1 MEENQQPECFLPQ
14 PLPRFF
20 DSRGSTSNRRQKM
33 IQSTTTTPAVPCG
46 LSIAASQPQ
55 TFEPYR
61 ARLLFCALLDEKPPF
76 AIEFFKTFARTKP
89 GEAAAALVAMAQGD
103 GKTRQ
108 RMATLLE
115 NLYKVDKSA
124 AINLVSLILRP
135 QS

>member
-1 MEENQQPECFLPQ
+1 MEENQQFFLPQ

-33 IQSTTTTPAVPCG
+33 NQSTTTPAVPCG
-46 LSIAASQPQ
+46 LSITASGPQ
-55 TFEPYR
+55 SIEPYR

-76 AIEFFKTFARTKP
+76 AIEFFKTFARMKF

-108 RMATLLE
+108 RMASLLE
-115 NLYKVDKSA
+115 NLYRVDKSA

>member
-1 MEENQQPECFLPQ
+1 MNQ
-14 PLPRFF
+14 
-20 DSRGSTSNRRQKM
+20 S
-33 IQSTTTTPAVPCG
+33 TTTPAVPCG
-46 LSIAASQPQ
+46 LSVAASEPQ
-55 TFEPYR
+55 TIEPYR
-61 ARLLFCALLDEKPPF
+61 ARLLFCALLDEKKPF
-76 AIEFFKTFARTKP
+76 AIEFFKTYARMKP

-115 NLYKVDKSA
+115 NLYRVDKSA